1 MVELKYQVIF
11 IYSIYV
17 FLNFFEIAIPTIKKF
32 SAFFTKSYLKKLN
45 DINCKDEEILVQKV
59 ESEFMRQ
66 SYDDGEVNG
75 TIEEYSELMV

>member
-45 DINCKDEEILVQKV
+45 DINCKDEDILV
-59 ESEFMRQ
+59 
-66 SYDDGEVNG
+66 
-75 TIEEYSELMV
+75 